1 MAIDPRISL
10 AAQVPS
16 VTPAIN
22 IFENALNNAQ
32 TRDIKQQQME
42 QDAVMNPLRAQQAQ
56 QGVDINSQN
65 IAATRNEARF
75 KDIFQTS
82 QQLKPFI
89 TNNDTAGAE
98 RFILK
103 NISRLQDAK
112 ARGEDVDLTESLE
125 TLEQIK
131 AGNLQGVAQNISTI
145 EGLAQQRINKG
156 MSASQREFNAN
167 IVMAQDPNATQF
179 ERDSAKRA
187 LGGMAKVS
195 DTAAERAATDAGL
208 GQAIV
213 NQKTAEA
220 EATETGKSKAKLK
233 YGPQITKAV
242 KLAEKAAIERGDVL
256 NDLDRMTAALPGVR
270 DAVSQLKELAPLTT
284 TTWGGAVWDAAV
296 KQTGFGATKG
306 STALAKF
313 QAIVDNQVLPLLKPT
328 FGGSFSV
335 QEGESLKA
343 TLGDASASPAEKL
356 ATLDAFI
363 NQKERDIQ
371 SKQAQIDQ
379 GGNTQRTGGVIMTD
393 ANGNRA
399 TVYPDG
405 TFEEL

>member
-343 TLGDASASPAEKL
+343 TLGDPSASPAEKL
-356 ATLDAFI
+356 ATLDAFM

>member
-10 AAQVPS
+10 AIK
-16 VTPAIN
+16 TPDTTTNAIN

-32 TRDIKQQQME
+32 VRNVRQQGMAQNQQQMA
-42 QDAVMNPLRAQQAQ
+42 QADLMNPMLVQQAQ
-56 QGVDINSQN
+56 QNAAINDQN
-65 IAATRNEARF
+65 IAATRNENRF

-82 QQLKPFI
+82 QMLKPFI
-89 TNNDTAGAE
+89 ANNDAAGAE

-131 AGNLQGVAQNISTI
+131 AGNLQGVAQNITAI
-145 EGLAQQRINKG
+145 EGVAQQRINKG

-167 IVMAQDPNATQF
+167 IAMAQDPNATQF

-208 GQAIV
+208 GQAIATQAGNV
-213 NQKTAEA
+213 AQ
-220 EATETGKSKAKLK
+220 ATETGKSKAKLK
-233 YGPQITKAV
+233 YLPQITKAV

-343 TLGDASASPAEKL
+343 TLGDPSASPAEKL
-356 ATLDAFI
+356 ATLDAFM

-379 GGNTQRTGGVIMTD
+379 
-393 ANGNRA
+393 AN
-399 TVYPDG
+399 V
-405 TFEEL
+405 ELSEADILAKYGL